1 MGASSP
7 VRCTVSRYGLVKVRS
22 GTFVTPATKRV
33 PVSILLCVRWGVMSE
48 AGNRLGHEP
57 ADELAP
63 YVGTSSSFEEFYRD
77 SYPELVRLL
86 TALTGRPA
94 VGHELTQDVMLKAWS
109 SWETVRK
116 LERPDLWVRRVALNR
131 AISQRR
137 RSLVELRYLARLR
150 RSPIANDAPPLDG
163 QVWAALAGLPRRQA
177 AALLLWSVFG
187 HTLAEIG
194 VLLGCS
200 EETARTHLRRART
213 RLREE
218 LDHV

>member
-1 MGASSP
+1 GKGLHP
-7 VRCTVSRYGLVKVRS
+7 VGGLQ
-22 GTFVTPATKRV
+22 
-33 PVSILLCVRWGVMSE
+33 RWGVSVSRSGE
-48 AGNRLGHEP
+48 IS
-57 ADELAP
+57 
-63 YVGTSSSFEEFYRD
+63 VSVVT
-77 SYPELVRLL
+77 
-86 TALTGRPA
+86 
-94 VGHELTQDVMLKAWS
+94 
-109 SWETVRK
+109 
-116 LERPDLWVRRVALNR
+116 
-131 AISQRR
+131 ISQRR

-187 HTLAEIG
+187 HALAEIG